1 MVQTM
6 MKVNIQKNTCL
17 CLWMLQQKIR
27 ILIIQNPTLDH
38 KMTGRKLREMILAA
52 PRLNLD
58 NPKIVQVILVLV

>member
-38 KMTGRKLREMILAA
+38 KMTGRKLREMILA

-58 NPKIVQVILVLV
+58 NLKIVLVILVLV